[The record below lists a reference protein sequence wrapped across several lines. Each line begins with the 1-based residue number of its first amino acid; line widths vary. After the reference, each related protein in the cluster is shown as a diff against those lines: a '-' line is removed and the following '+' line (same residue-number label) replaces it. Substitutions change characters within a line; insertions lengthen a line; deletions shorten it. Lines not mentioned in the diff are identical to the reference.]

1 MPGENVLIVDDLLAT
16 GGTAEAAVKL
26 IKSIGGE
33 IVALSFFIELESLG
47 GRKCLDVC
55 RVETVLAY

>member
-1 MPGENVLIVDDLLAT
+1 MLDDLLAT

-26 IKSIGGE
+26 IKDIGGE
-33 IVALSFFIELESLG
+33 ITALSFFIELEALG
-47 GRKCLDVC
+47 GRKRLAGN